1 MSLREMKSI
10 WPREWAQ
17 ARDGRKDRNT
27 ISSGQKTME
36 MFPLIPTGSESAA
49 ATNFPPKWTSI
60 CLKESCKCW
69 NLLQNK
75 PVLYYSAP
83 WFPAFLPLNSLVSH
97 FWASGFSSEK
107 CIHFQSQRFLR
118 NRQSEVTHLCSQI
131 SLCFAGNLCLHVHQ
145 KIGGSLCRGE
155 EIKPSIL
162 YRLPLKCRY
171 LGKSWAK
178 LVFTTNFWFVASLK
192 TEEVLPS
199 LRQESLKI
207 FLFPSFIKSKWKLA
221 KWTSPFSSKAAFY
234 GKRITL
240 LPMIPFTTFK
250 GI

>member
-1 MSLREMKSI
+1 MRARCTQVTPPKVLVTWFVANQAEISHSCPHSSMVLLNSQTLFSHMSLREMKSI

-60 CLKESCKCW
+60 CLKESHKCW

-83 WFPAFLPLNSLVSH
+83 WFPVFLPLNSLGSH
-97 FWASGFSSEK
+97 FWASGFWEMHSFQFLKQTFSTGQTEWSLPTPLLEFPLLCWELVPSGSSQNRW
-107 CIHFQSQRFLR
+107 FSVQREEWWGD
-118 NRQSEVTHLCSQI
+118 QAHQTW
-131 SLCFAGNLCLHVHQ
+131 NLLYSTDCLWN
-145 KIGGSLCRGE
+145 
-155 EIKPSIL
+155 
-162 YRLPLKCRY
+162 RY

-178 LVFTTNFWFVASLK
+178 LVFTRYFVCHIS
-192 TEEVLPS
+192 
-199 LRQESLKI
+199 
-207 FLFPSFIKSKWKLA
+207 
-221 KWTSPFSSKAAFY
+221 
-234 GKRITL
+234 
-240 LPMIPFTTFK
+240 
-250 GI
+250 

>member
-1 MSLREMKSI
+1 MVRIQESDDCRKTDPHSSELVLKGTINMLMWLKPRSALGYESQMHPGDSSKVLVTWFVANQVEISHSCPHSSIVLLNNQTLFAYMSLREMKSI

-75 PVLYYSAP
+75 PVLYYAAP

-97 FWASGFSSEK
+97 FWALGFASEK
-107 CIHFQSQRFLR
+107 CIHFHF
-118 NRQSEVTHLCSQI
+118 
-131 SLCFAGNLCLHVHQ
+131 
-145 KIGGSLCRGE
+145 
-155 EIKPSIL
+155 
-162 YRLPLKCRY
+162 
-171 LGKSWAK
+171 
-178 LVFTTNFWFVASLK
+178 
-192 TEEVLPS
+192 
-199 LRQESLKI
+199 
-207 FLFPSFIKSKWKLA
+207 
-221 KWTSPFSSKAAFY
+221 
-234 GKRITL
+234 
-240 LPMIPFTTFK
+240 
-250 GI
+250 